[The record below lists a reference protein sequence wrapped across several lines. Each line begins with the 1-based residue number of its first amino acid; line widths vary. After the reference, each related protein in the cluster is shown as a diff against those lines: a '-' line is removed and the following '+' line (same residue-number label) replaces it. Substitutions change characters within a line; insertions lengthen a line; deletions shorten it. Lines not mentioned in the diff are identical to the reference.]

1 MGPLPLRQDIEITPE
16 SSAVQSTMPTV
27 LQDGSYATQSYVAS
41 SESVELS
48 VLPLR
53 HLLLQP
59 SFFVCS
65 VLSNTLAK
73 LCINLEF
80 AKVDAS
86 KLKDVKIQCLLV
98 MTELLVEYE
107 STMDELDKERIEFFV
122 NCMLDP
128 SMGTMLH
135 DQILTMSHDG
145 REFD

>member
-1 MGPLPLRQDIEITPE
+1 
-16 SSAVQSTMPTV
+16 MPTV
-27 LQDGSYATQSYVAS
+27 LQDGSYATQSYVPS
-41 SESVELS
+41 SESVESS

-59 SFFVCS
+59 SCFVCS

-73 LCINLEF
+73 LCVNLQFTEI
-80 AKVDAS
+80 DAS

-98 MTELLVEYE
+98 MTELLEEYE

-145 REFD
+145 R

>member
-1 MGPLPLRQDIEITPE
+1 
-16 SSAVQSTMPTV
+16 MPTV
-27 LQDGSYATQSYVAS
+27 LQDGSYATQSYVPS
-41 SESVELS
+41 SESAESS

-73 LCINLEF
+73 LCVNLQFTEI
-80 AKVDAS
+80 DAS

-145 REFD
+145 R